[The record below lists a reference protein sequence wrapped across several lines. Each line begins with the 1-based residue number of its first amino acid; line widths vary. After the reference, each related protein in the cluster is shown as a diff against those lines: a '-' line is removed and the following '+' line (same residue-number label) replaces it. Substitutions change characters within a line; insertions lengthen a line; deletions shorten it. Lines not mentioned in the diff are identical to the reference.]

1 MQAVSSKIHEEARKQ
16 ISPESRAFVRMSVDV
31 ARRVHFL
38 MEQKGMSQ
46 TELAEA
52 LDKSPS
58 EISKWLSGMHN
69 FTLKSIA
76 KLEAILGAPILV
88 KAVDQM
94 INEKELLEKISFL
107 KNELELLERQVA
119 RAS

>member
-1 MQAVSSKIHEEARKQ
+1 MSSKIHEEARKQ
-16 ISPESRAFVRMSVDV
+16 ISPESRAFIRMSVDV
-31 ARRVHFL
+31 ARRVHNL
-38 MEQKGMSQ
+38 MEAKGMSQ
-46 TELAEA
+46 TELAA
-52 LDKSPS
+52 SLNKSPS

-88 KAVDQM
+88 KAVDHP

-107 KNELELLERQVA
+107 KNELESLEQQMA
-119 RAS
+119 KAS